1 MAIVRE
7 VCEHCGTEIRSG
19 KKFCRNCGRPV
30 VSPSL
35 LLCEYCGA
43 EIRPGKKFCRNCG
56 QPVTIKKLHNRYVI
70 LGTIGQGG
78 MGAIYKAKDIKL
90 GNRLVAVK
98 ELKFPGLQKLED
110 LDKASRLFEQE
121 ALLLA
126 SLSHPALPDI
136 YDHFSQH
143 ERWYFVMKYIPGET
157 LTERLRKAPGECLSV
172 NDALEISLKL
182 CDVLEYLHLHTPP
195 IIYGDLKPDNI
206 MLTPEGNLYLIDFGI
221 ARLFQTAHG
230 EDMNF
235 VSRGYSPPEQ
245 YTTSQI
251 SPRADIYS
259 FGVTLHQML
268 SGQRP
273 AQNSHYFAPLPPGNR
288 PWTADLNALIM
299 SMVERDEYRRPGA
312 MGEVKQKLQNI
323 ATQILQDMN
332 TPANTSPWSA
342 PAPPWGTPYGGYAN
356 PSYSNTLPFPS
367 STPPQPVE
375 APPLPAWVDALDIH
389 LSLSNIALLAWS
401 PDGSRL
407 AAANSTDIH
416 IYDWPLEKD
425 FLSLEQETLV
435 PAYTLSRSD
444 LQALFPD
451 VGGGEAEQDAPF
463 PTFAAPPPPQNNA
476 NGEVAQGGYPTQA
489 PTVVSPTGYA
499 PVLTFA
505 WVPDGAGI
513 AITYNAG
520 LYILNVLTQNVRSI
534 STGNEG
540 TITRVVW
547 SPGGRYIAV
556 GYENMVQ
563 VWEVTI
569 GKKICDHE
577 LHTNYQLT
585 AIAWSPD
592 GAQLA
597 LAYSDYNTVPYGTS
611 SIFIHVHKATT
622 GEEICSY
629 REHTSYVNDMLWAS
643 DGTYIVSCSTDK
655 TVQVW
660 NSETGIKQHS
670 LEGHTDAVIGITFL
684 DNDHLLASISTSG
697 TVCIWNTET
706 WALGEEFKMQT
717 AISGWGYTLARGNLA
732 FHPIDSLLAIAEPI
746 YSTSSSVPLHLYR
759 IDLDQLHLDPSKRS
773 GVQYTNAKVVLIG
786 DSGVGKSGLGLVLSH
801 QEYAKTESTHGRVV
815 WTFAR
820 RESRLKD
827 GHKEIRETLLWDLA
841 GQPGYRLIHQLHLSE
856 VAIAL
861 VIFDAH
867 SETDPFAGISH
878 WVRALR
884 TAQSIR
890 GNATMLKMLLVQARI
905 DRGGIRVSK
914 IRIDELVQKLGFVDY
929 FETSAKNGINID
941 SLIKGIENSI
951 DWEQLPKVTST
962 ELFYRIKTFLLE
974 EKKEGRILS
983 TASDLY
989 RAFLR
994 TWTTQSN
1001 IFDVSAEFATGI
1013 KLLESTGLIRQL
1025 SFGDLVLLQPE
1036 LIDTYASALVN
1047 AARSEPDGLGSIAEE
1062 TVTSASFFIP
1072 DDERLQNAEQEKLL
1086 LIAMVQDLLS
1096 YEIALR
1102 EQGEDG
1108 PYLVFPSESTR
1119 ENPDLPDPENASVVF
1134 TFEGPVRSIY
1144 ATLAVRLSHS
1154 DFFVRKELWKNAIVY
1169 DDKMSGNCGMWLK
1182 EVDEGKGELT
1192 LFFDDAASYE
1202 TRLRFEEF
1210 VRAQLQRKALAG
1222 SVNSR
1227 RIFRCQCGYAANE
1240 QLVRMRS
1247 EAGFTWFR
1255 CPICGMQVDLR
1266 DPRDRRDRPASD
1278 VSEMERSADLQR
1290 SRAAAQSTL
1299 QGKEETNDFDV
1310 FLCYNPIDRDIIKAI
1325 DERLKEHG
1333 ILSFLDERDQRPG
1346 FSRQDIQQEQ
1356 IRRITSAAVF
1366 VGKNGLEPWQ
1376 QIQTQTLLAEFVNR
1390 GCPVI
1395 PVILPDVPADQVPNF
1410 PSFLRVNVWVDFRKP
1425 DPEPMKQLLFG
1436 ITGDR
1441 KWQR

>member
-7 VCEHCGTEIRSG
+7 VCQHCGTEVRSG

-30 VSPSL
+30 VSTAL
-35 LLCEYCGA
+35 LVCEHCGA

-56 QPVTIKKLHNRYVI
+56 QPVTIKKLHDRYAI

-78 MGAIYKAKDIKL
+78 MGAIYRAEDSKL

-98 ELKFPGLQKLED
+98 ELKLPGLQKPED

-126 SLSHPALPDI
+126 SLSHPSLPDI
-136 YDHFSQH
+136 YDHFSQYG
-143 ERWYFVMKYIPGET
+143 RWYFVMKYIPGET
-157 LTERLRKAPGECLSV
+157 LTERLRKAPSEDLSV
-172 NDALEISLKL
+172 NDALDISLKL

-221 ARLFQTAHG
+221 ARLFEAAYR
-230 EDMNF
+230 EDLNF
-235 VSRGYSPPEQ
+235 VSHGYSPPEQ
-245 YTTSQI
+245 YTSSQI

-273 AQNSHYFAPLPPGNR
+273 AQNSHYFAPLPPGNQ
-288 PWTADLNALIM
+288 PWAGDLNALIM
-299 SMVERDEYRRPGA
+299 SMVELDEYRRPGTV
-312 MGEVKQKLQNI
+312 GEVKQKLQNI
-323 ATQILQDMN
+323 AMQILQD
-332 TPANTSPWSA
+332 ANTSPWNP
-342 PAPPWGTPYGGYAN
+342 PAWGTPYGGYAS
-356 PSYSNTLPFPS
+356 PSYSNTRPFLS
-367 STPPQPVE
+367 NTPPPTVE
-375 APPLPAWVDALDIH
+375 VPPLPAWIDSLNIH

-407 AAANSTDIH
+407 AAANSKNIH

-425 FLSLEQETLV
+425 FLSLERETLV
-435 PAYTLSRSD
+435 PACTLSRSD
-444 LQALFPD
+444 LQALSPND
-451 VGGGEAEQDAPF
+451 GRGDIQQDDYSTVAAE
-463 PTFAAPPPPQNNA
+463 PTLQNNA
-476 NGEVAQGGYPTQA
+476 NGEIEQNVQSPTVLPPAYPTFFE
-489 PTVVSPTGYA
+489 PTLKITWS
-499 PVLTFA
+499 
-505 WVPDGAGI
+505 PDGVEI
-513 AITYNAG
+513 AIATDAG
-520 LYILNVLTQNVRSI
+520 LYILNVLTKNVKSI
-534 STGNEG
+534 STENKG
-540 TITRVVW
+540 TITKVAW
-547 SPGGRYIAV
+547 SPDGSYIAV
-556 GYENMVQ
+556 GYGNLVQ
-563 VWEVTI
+563 VWEVSTS
-569 GKKICDHE
+569 KKICDHE
-577 LHTNYQLT
+577 FPLNHLT
-585 AIAWSPD
+585 TVIAWSPD
-592 GAQLA
+592 GIHLA
-597 LAYSDYNTVPYGTS
+597 LAYSDDSYTLAYATS
-611 SIFIHVHKATT
+611 STFIGVHKATT

-629 REHTSYVNDMLWAS
+629 REHSGFVNDVLWAS
-643 DGTYIVSCSTDK
+643 DGTYIVSCGVDK

-660 NSETGIKQHS
+660 NPETGIKQRS
-670 LEGHTDAVIGITFL
+670 LEGHTDVVTGITFL
-684 DNDHLLASISTSG
+684 DNGHLLASISSSG

-706 WALGEEFKMQT
+706 WTLGEEFKMQ
-717 AISGWGYTLARGNLA
+717 AVSAWGLGLARGNIA
-732 FHPIDSLLAIAEPI
+732 FHPIDSFMAISDPT
-746 YSTSSSVPLHLYR
+746 YFSVPLHLYR
-759 IDLDQLHLDPSKRS
+759 IDLDQLRLDPSKRS

-890 GNATMLKMLLVQARI
+890 GNMNIFKMLLVQARI

-914 IRIDELVQKLGFVDY
+914 TRIDELVQQLGFVDY

-941 SLIKGIENSI
+941 ALIKAIDISI

-983 TASDLY
+983 TANDLY

-994 TWTTQSN
+994 TWNTQSD
-1001 IFDVSAEFATGI
+1001 IKDVSAEFATGI

-1062 TVTSASFFIP
+1062 TVSSASFFIP
-1072 DDERLQNAEQEKLL
+1072 SDERLNNPEQEKLL

-1119 ENPDLPDPENASVVF
+1119 ENPDLPDPENASMVF
-1134 TFEGPVRSIY
+1134 TFEGPVRNIY

-1154 DFFVRKELWKNAIVY
+1154 DFFIRKELWKNAIVY
-1169 DDKMSGNCGMWLK
+1169 DDRVGGTCGMWLK

-1192 LFFDDAASYE
+1192 LFFDDAATYE
-1202 TRLRFEEF
+1202 TCLRFEEF

-1227 RIFRCQCGYAANE
+1227 RIFRCECGYAAND
-1240 QLVRMRS
+1240 QLVRMRT
-1247 EAGFTWFR
+1247 EAGFNWFR
-1255 CPICGMQVDLR
+1255 CPICDRQVDLR

-1310 FLCYNPIDRDIIKAI
+1310 FLCYNPADRDMIKGI

-1366 VGKNGLEPWQ
+1366 VGKNGVAPWQ
-1376 QIQTQTLLAEFVNR
+1376 QIQTQTLLTEFVNR

-1395 PVILPDVPADQVPNF
+1395 PVILGDVPADQVPDF
-1410 PSFLRVNVWVDFRKP
+1410 PSFLKVNVWVDFRKS
-1425 DPEPMKQLLFG
+1425 DPEPMKHLLFG

>member
-1 MAIVRE
+1 
-7 VCEHCGTEIRSG
+7 
-19 KKFCRNCGRPV
+19 
-30 VSPSL
+30 
-35 LLCEYCGA
+35 
-43 EIRPGKKFCRNCG
+43 
-56 QPVTIKKLHNRYVI
+56 
-70 LGTIGQGG
+70 
-78 MGAIYKAKDIKL
+78 MGAIYRAEDSKL

-98 ELKFPGLQKLED
+98 ELKLPGLQKPEELG
-110 LDKASRLFEQE
+110 KASRLFEQE

-126 SLSHPALPDI
+126 SLSHPSLPDI
-136 YDHFSQH
+136 YDHFSQYG
-143 ERWYFVMKYIPGET
+143 RWYFVMKYIPGET
-157 LTERLRKAPGECLSV
+157 LTERLHEATGGCLRV

-182 CDVLEYLHLHTPP
+182 CDVLEYLHLHTPS

-221 ARLFQTAHG
+221 ARLFQTAHR

-245 YTTSQI
+245 YATSQI

-273 AQNSHYFAPLPPGNR
+273 AQNTHYFPPVQPGNQ
-288 PWTADLNALIM
+288 PWLGDLNALIM
-299 SMVERDEYRRPGA
+299 SMVEPDEDRRPETI
-312 MGEVKQKLQNI
+312 GEVKQKLENI
-323 ATQILQDMN
+323 ALQILQEMN
-332 TPANTSPWSA
+332 APANPAPWNAA
-342 PAPPWGTPYGGYAN
+342 PAWGQPAPTWGAPYGGYAN

-367 STPPQPVE
+367 NTPPQTVE
-375 APPLPAWVDALDIH
+375 VPPLPAWVDSLSIR
-389 LSLSNIALLAWS
+389 LSLDNISMLAWS
-401 PDGSRL
+401 PNGSRL
-407 AAANSTDIH
+407 AAASHNDIH
-416 IYDWPLEKD
+416 IYDWPVEKE
-425 FLSLEQETLV
+425 FLSLEQETLAPV
-435 PAYTLSRSD
+435 YTLSRSE
-444 LQALFPD
+444 LQALFPGD
-451 VGGGEAEQDAPF
+451 SEEGVKQETPWGSPLTVPASPSSQNNANEEIEQKTPF
-463 PTFAAPPPPQNNA
+463 PVIPAPPPPQA
-476 NGEVAQGGYPTQA
+476 NVDGEGEQGGYAPTVQA
-489 PTVVSPTGYA
+489 PTVYVPSLMFTWA
-499 PVLTFA
+499 
-505 WVPDGAGI
+505 PDGAEMALI
-513 AITYNAG
+513 NNAG
-520 LYILNVLTQNVRSI
+520 LYILNVLTQDIRSI
-534 STGNEG
+534 PTGNED
-540 TITRVVW
+540 TIIKTVW
-547 SPGGRYIAV
+547 SPDGRNIAV
-556 GYENMVQ
+556 MYSNIMQ
-563 VWEVTI
+563 VWEVST
-569 GKKICDHE
+569 GKKIWDHE
-577 LHTNYQLT
+577 FPTNHHSTALT
-585 AIAWSPD
+585 WSPD
-592 GAQLA
+592 STHLA
-597 LAYSDYNTVPYGTS
+597 LAYTYYNTSLTMAFSG
-611 SIFIHVHKATT
+611 FIEIYKATT
-622 GEEICSY
+622 GEAICSY
-629 REHTSYVNDMLWAS
+629 REHFSDVNDILWAS
-643 DGTYIVSCSTDK
+643 NGTYIVSCSADK

-660 NSETGIKQHS
+660 NPETGIKQHS
-670 LEGHTDAVIGITFL
+670 LEGHTDSVVSMTFL
-684 DNDHLLASISTSG
+684 DNDHLLASISALETI
-697 TVCIWNTET
+697 CLWNTET
-706 WALGEEFKMQT
+706 WTLGEQFKIPGSIP
-717 AISGWGYTLARGNLA
+717 AWGLLRNSIA
-732 FHPIDSLLAIAEPI
+732 FHPIEPFLTMVDPSFYSASL
-746 YSTSSSVPLHLYR
+746 YLYR
-759 IDLDQLHLDPSKRS
+759 IDLDQLRLDPSKRS

-801 QEYAKTESTHGRVV
+801 QPYAKTESTHGRVV

-890 GNATMLKMLLVQARI
+890 GNANLFKMLLVQARI

-914 IRIDELVQKLGFVDY
+914 TRIDELVQNLGFVDY
-929 FETSAKNGINID
+929 FETSAKNSINID
-941 SLIKGIENSI
+941 ALIKAIENSI
-951 DWEQLPKVTST
+951 DWDQLPKVTST

-989 RAFLR
+989 RAFVR
-994 TWTTQSN
+994 TWNTQSD
-1001 IFDVSAEFATGI
+1001 IKDVSAEFATGI

-1062 TVTSASFFIP
+1062 TVSSASFFIP
-1072 DDERLQNAEQEKLL
+1072 SDERLNNPEQEKLL

-1119 ENPDLPDPENASVVF
+1119 ENPDLPDPENASLVF
-1134 TFEGPVRSIY
+1134 TFEGPVRNIY

-1154 DFFVRKELWKNAIVY
+1154 DFFVRKELWKNAIIY
-1169 DDKMSGNCGMWLK
+1169 DDRVSGTCGMWLK

-1202 TRLRFEEF
+1202 THLRFEEF

-1222 SVNSR
+1222 SVSSR
-1227 RIFRCQCGYAANE
+1227 RIFRCQCGYAAND
-1240 QLVRMRS
+1240 QLVRMRTD
-1247 EAGFTWFR
+1247 AGFTWFR
-1255 CPICGMQVDLR
+1255 CPICDRQVDLR
-1266 DPRDRRDRPASD
+1266 DPRDRRDRPVSD
-1278 VSEMERSADLQR
+1278 LSEMERSADLQR

-1310 FLCYNPIDRDIIKAI
+1310 FLCYNPADRDVIKAI

-1366 VGKNGLEPWQ
+1366 VGKNGVAPWQ
-1376 QIQTQTLLAEFVNR
+1376 QMQTQTLLTEFVSR

-1395 PVILPDVPADQVPNF
+1395 PVILADVPADQVPNF
-1410 PSFLRVNVWVDFRKP
+1410 PAFLRVNVWVDFRKS